1 MELPG
6 GDDMDAAQTGEL
18 SGESESTA
26 PTKLFCGVLDQDPKS
41 EEE

>member
-6 GDDMDAAQTGEL
+6 GDDMDDSPKGEL

-26 PTKLFCGVLDQDPKS
+26 PTYRNDKKQLLLRQAP
-41 EEE
+41 E